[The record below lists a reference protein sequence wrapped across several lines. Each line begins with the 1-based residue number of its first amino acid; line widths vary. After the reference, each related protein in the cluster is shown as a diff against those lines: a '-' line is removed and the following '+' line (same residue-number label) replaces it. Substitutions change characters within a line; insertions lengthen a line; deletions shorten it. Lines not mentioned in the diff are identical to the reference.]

1 MTIINRTMPLPSNV
15 EYVLSKLKEN
25 GYQAYVVGGAVRDFL
40 MGKTPHD
47 YDLTSDALPSQISDV
62 FKEFYQEHSGE
73 KHGTIRVIVDH
84 KPIEITTF
92 RCDEGYT
99 DYRRPD
105 NVEFVKDVYIDS
117 KRRDFSINAFYY
129 SEGHIYDFHE
139 GLEDLNN
146 KIIKTIGN
154 PSARFH
160 EDALRILRAIRFSA
174 KLGYEIESKT
184 KTALLDCKE
193 ELNLIAKERI
203 LIELKE
209 ISSTSNFFRNIK
221 EYFPIFKLI
230 IPCLDKIGN
239 SIDDIYNFDTKSYG
253 DYIASLSALFSLR
266 EINND
271 FMPWRLF
278 IKMDNESINAIKTL
292 IKLKDINFNNSFDDD
307 YINGL
312 ILLSK
317 PVDINVFKNYLINLY
332 NLKRFK
338 NDDIDSILN
347 RVDILS
353 EGNTPYSLKDLE
365 IDGNDLLKLGIEKNQ
380 YFKEILNEVLLRCN
394 QGDLNNNNRNE
405 EIEFVKKWIRTNT
418 N

>member
-1 MTIINRTMPLPSNV
+1 MTIINRTMPLPSSV

-62 FKEFYQEHSGE
+62 FKDFYQEHSGE
-73 KHGTIRVIVDH
+73 KHGTIRVIIDH

-105 NVEFVKDVYIDS
+105 NVEFVKDAYIDS

-146 KIIKTIGN
+146 KVIKTIGN

-209 ISSTSNFFRNIK
+209 ISSTSNFFRDIK

-253 DYIASLSALFSLR
+253 DYIASLSALFSLH

-380 YFKEILNEVLLRCN
+380 YLKKILNEVLLRCN
-394 QGDLNNNNRNE
+394 QGDLNNNRNE

>member
-1 MTIINRTMPLPSNV
+1 MTIINRTMPLPSSV

-62 FKEFYQEHSGE
+62 FKDFYQEHSGE
-73 KHGTIRVIVDH
+73 KHGTIRVIIDH

-146 KIIKTIGN
+146 KVIKTIGN

-203 LIELKE
+203 LTELKE
-209 ISSTSNFFRNIK
+209 ISSTSNFFRDIK

-317 PVDINVFKNYLINLY
+317 PVDMNVFKNYLINLY

-394 QGDLNNNNRNE
+394 QGDLNNNRNE
-405 EIEFVKKWIRTNT
+405 EIEFVKKWIRNNT

>member
-1 MTIINRTMPLPSNV
+1 MTIINRTMPLPSSV

-62 FKEFYQEHSGE
+62 FKDFYQEHSGE
-73 KHGTIRVIVDH
+73 KHGTIRVIIDH

-146 KIIKTIGN
+146 KVIKTIGN

-203 LIELKE
+203 LTELKE

-239 SIDDIYNFDTKSYG
+239 SIDDIYNFDIKSYG

-394 QGDLNNNNRNE
+394 QGNLNNNRNE

>member
-1 MTIINRTMPLPSNV
+1 MTIINRTMPLPSSV

-62 FKEFYQEHSGE
+62 FKDFYQEHSGE
-73 KHGTIRVIVDH
+73 KHGTIRVIIDH

-146 KIIKTIGN
+146 KVIKTIGN

-209 ISSTSNFFRNIK
+209 ISSTSNFFIDIK

-292 IKLKDINFNNSFDDD
+292 IKLKDINFNNSFDDN

-394 QGDLNNNNRNE
+394 QGDLNNNRNE

>member
-1 MTIINRTMPLPSNV
+1 MTIINRTMPLPSSV

-62 FKEFYQEHSGE
+62 FKDFYQEHSGE

-146 KIIKTIGN
+146 KVIKTIGN
-154 PSARFH
+154 PSTRFH

-203 LIELKE
+203 LTELKE
-209 ISSTSNFFRNIK
+209 ISSTSNFFRNVK

-239 SIDDIYNFDTKSYG
+239 SIDDIYNFDIKSYG

-278 IKMDNESINAIKTL
+278 IKMDNESINAIKNL

-338 NDDIDSILN
+338 NDDIDSVLN

-394 QGDLNNNNRNE
+394 QGDLNNNRNE

>member
-1 MTIINRTMPLPSNV
+1 MTVINKTMPLPSSV

-146 KIIKTIGN
+146 KVIKTIGN

-209 ISSTSNFFRNIK
+209 ISSTSNFFRDIK
-221 EYFPIFKLI
+221 EYFSIFKLI

-394 QGDLNNNNRNE
+394 QGDLNNNRNE

>member
-1 MTIINRTMPLPSNV
+1 MTIINRTMPLPSSV

-62 FKEFYQEHSGE
+62 FKDFYQEHSGE
-73 KHGTIRVIVDH
+73 KHGTIRVIIDH

-146 KIIKTIGN
+146 KVIKTIGS
-154 PSARFH
+154 PSTRFH

-209 ISSTSNFFRNIK
+209 ISSTSNFFKDVK

-394 QGDLNNNNRNE
+394 QGDLNNNRNE

>member
-1 MTIINRTMPLPSNV
+1 MTIINRTMPLPSSV

-62 FKEFYQEHSGE
+62 FKDFYQEHSGE
-73 KHGTIRVIVDH
+73 KHGTIRVIIDH

-105 NVEFVKDVYIDS
+105 NVEFVKDAYIDS

-146 KIIKTIGN
+146 KVIKTIGN

-209 ISSTSNFFRNIK
+209 ISSTSNFFIDIK

-239 SIDDIYNFDTKSYG
+239 SIVDIYNFDTKSYG

-317 PVDINVFKNYLINLY
+317 PVDMNVFKNYLINLY
-332 NLKRFK
+332 NLKKIK

-394 QGDLNNNNRNE
+394 QGDLNNNRNE
-405 EIEFVKKWIRTNT
+405 EIEFVKKWIRNNT

>member
-1 MTIINRTMPLPSNV
+1 MTIINRTMPLPSSV

-62 FKEFYQEHSGE
+62 FKDFYQEHSGE

-146 KIIKTIGN
+146 KVIKTIGN

-338 NDDIDSILN
+338 NDDIHSILN

-394 QGDLNNNNRNE
+394 QGDLNNNRNE

>member
-1 MTIINRTMPLPSNV
+1 MTIINRTMPLPSSV

-40 MGKTPHD
+40 MEKTPHD

-62 FKEFYQEHSGE
+62 FKDFYQEHSGE
-73 KHGTIRVIVDH
+73 KHGTIRVIIDH

-146 KIIKTIGN
+146 KVIKTIGN
-154 PSARFH
+154 PSTRFH

-209 ISSTSNFFRNIK
+209 ISSTSNFFKDIK

-338 NDDIDSILN
+338 KDDIDSILN

-394 QGDLNNNNRNE
+394 QGDLNNNRNE

>member
-1 MTIINRTMPLPSNV
+1 MTIINRTMPLPSSV
-15 EYVLSKLKEN
+15 EYVLSRLKEN

-62 FKEFYQEHSGE
+62 FKDFYQEHSGE

-146 KIIKTIGN
+146 KVIKTIGN
-154 PSARFH
+154 PSTRFH

-209 ISSTSNFFRNIK
+209 ISSTSNFFRDIK

-278 IKMDNESINAIKTL
+278 IKMDNESINVIKTL

-394 QGDLNNNNRNE
+394 QGDLNNNRNE

>member
-1 MTIINRTMPLPSNV
+1 MTIINRTMPLPSSV

-62 FKEFYQEHSGE
+62 FKDFYQEHSGE
-73 KHGTIRVIVDH
+73 KHGTIRVIIDH

-146 KIIKTIGN
+146 KVIKTIGN
-154 PSARFH
+154 PSTRFH

-209 ISSTSNFFRNIK
+209 ISSTSNFFKDIK

-338 NDDIDSILN
+338 NDAIDSILN
-347 RVDILS
+347 KVGILS

-394 QGDLNNNNRNE
+394 QGDLNNNRNE

>member
-1 MTIINRTMPLPSNV
+1 MTILNRTMPLPSSV

-62 FKEFYQEHSGE
+62 FKDFYQEHSGE
-73 KHGTIRVIVDH
+73 KHGTIRVIIDH

-146 KIIKTIGN
+146 KVIKTIGN

-209 ISSTSNFFRNIK
+209 ISSTSNFFKDIK

-239 SIDDIYNFDTKSYG
+239 SIDDIYNFDTESYG
-253 DYIASLSALFSLR
+253 DYISSLSALFSLR

-394 QGDLNNNNRNE
+394 QGYLNNNRNE

>member
-1 MTIINRTMPLPSNV
+1 MTIINRTMPLPSSV

-62 FKEFYQEHSGE
+62 FKDFYQEHSGE

-146 KIIKTIGN
+146 KVIKTIGN
-154 PSARFH
+154 PSTRFH

-203 LIELKE
+203 LTELKE
-209 ISSTSNFFRNIK
+209 ISSTSNFFRDIK

-271 FMPWRLF
+271 FMPWKLF
-278 IKMDNESINAIKTL
+278 IKMDNESINAIKSL

-338 NDDIDSILN
+338 NVDIDSILN
-347 RVDILS
+347 RMDILS
-353 EGNTPYSLKDLE
+353 EGNTPYSLKNLE

-394 QGDLNNNNRNE
+394 QGDLNNNRNE

>member
-146 KIIKTIGN
+146 KVIKTIGN

-394 QGDLNNNNRNE
+394 QGDLNNNRNE
-405 EIEFVKKWIRTNT
+405 EIEFVKKWIRNNT

>member
-1 MTIINRTMPLPSNV
+1 MTIINRTMPLPSSV
-15 EYVLSKLKEN
+15 EYVLSRLKEN

-62 FKEFYQEHSGE
+62 FKDFYQEHSGE

-129 SEGHIYDFHE
+129 SKGHIYDFHE

-146 KIIKTIGN
+146 KVIKTIGN
-154 PSARFH
+154 PSTRFH

-203 LIELKE
+203 LTELKE
-209 ISSTSNFFRNIK
+209 ISSTSNFFRDIK

-394 QGDLNNNNRNE
+394 QGDLNNNRNE

>member
-1 MTIINRTMPLPSNV
+1 MTIINRTMPLPSSV

-62 FKEFYQEHSGE
+62 FKDFYQEHSGE

-146 KIIKTIGN
+146 KVIKTIGN
-154 PSARFH
+154 PSTRFH

-203 LIELKE
+203 LTELKE

-239 SIDDIYNFDTKSYG
+239 SIDDIYNFDIKSYG

-353 EGNTPYSLKDLE
+353 EGNTPYFLKDLE

-394 QGDLNNNNRNE
+394 QGDLNNNRNE

>member
-1 MTIINRTMPLPSNV
+1 MTIINRTMPLPSSV

-62 FKEFYQEHSGE
+62 FKDFYQEHSGE
-73 KHGTIRVIVDH
+73 KHGTIRLIIDH

-146 KIIKTIGN
+146 KVIKTIGN

-394 QGDLNNNNRNE
+394 QGDLNNNRNE

>member
-1 MTIINRTMPLPSNV
+1 MTIINRTMPLPSSV

-62 FKEFYQEHSGE
+62 FKDFYQEHSGE

-146 KIIKTIGN
+146 KVIKTIGN
-154 PSARFH
+154 PSTRFH

-203 LIELKE
+203 LTELKE
-209 ISSTSNFFRNIK
+209 ISSTSNFFRNVK

-239 SIDDIYNFDTKSYG
+239 SIDDIYNFDIKSYG

-353 EGNTPYSLKDLE
+353 QGNTPYSLKDLE

-394 QGDLNNNNRNE
+394 QGDLNNNRNE
-405 EIEFVKKWIRTNT
+405 EIEFVKKWIRTNI

>member
-1 MTIINRTMPLPSNV
+1 MTIINRTMPLPSSV

-62 FKEFYQEHSGE
+62 FKDFYQEHSGE

-146 KIIKTIGN
+146 KVIKTIGN
-154 PSARFH
+154 PSTRFH

-203 LIELKE
+203 LTELKE
-209 ISSTSNFFRNIK
+209 ISSTSNFFRDIK

-278 IKMDNESINAIKTL
+278 IKMDNESINAIKNL

-394 QGDLNNNNRNE
+394 QGNLNNNRNE
-405 EIEFVKKWIRTNT
+405 EIEFVKKWIRTNI

>member
-1 MTIINRTMPLPSNV
+1 MTIINRTMPLPSSV

-62 FKEFYQEHSGE
+62 FKDFYQEHSGE
-73 KHGTIRVIVDH
+73 KHGTIRVIIDH

-146 KIIKTIGN
+146 KVIKTIGN

-193 ELNLIAKERI
+193 ELNIIAKERI

-209 ISSTSNFFRNIK
+209 ISSTSNFFRNVK
-221 EYFPIFKLI
+221 EYFPIFKII

-353 EGNTPYSLKDLE
+353 EGNTPYSLKDLD

-394 QGDLNNNNRNE
+394 QGDLNNNRNE

>member
-1 MTIINRTMPLPSNV
+1 MTIINRTMPLPSSV

-62 FKEFYQEHSGE
+62 FKDFYQEHSGE
-73 KHGTIRVIVDH
+73 KHGTIRVIIDH

-146 KIIKTIGN
+146 KVIKTIGN
-154 PSARFH
+154 PSTRFH

-278 IKMDNESINAIKTL
+278 IKMDNESINEIKTL
-292 IKLKDINFNNSFDDD
+292 IKLKDINFNNFFDND

-394 QGDLNNNNRNE
+394 QGDLNNNRNE

>member
-1 MTIINRTMPLPSNV
+1 MTILNRTMPLPSSV

-62 FKEFYQEHSGE
+62 FKDFYQEHSGE
-73 KHGTIRVIVDH
+73 KHGTIRVIIDH

-146 KIIKTIGN
+146 KVIKTIGN

-209 ISSTSNFFRNIK
+209 ISSTSNFFRNVK

-278 IKMDNESINAIKTL
+278 IKMDNESINEIKTL

-394 QGDLNNNNRNE
+394 QGDLNNNRNE

>member
-1 MTIINRTMPLPSNV
+1 MTIINRTMPLPSSV

-62 FKEFYQEHSGE
+62 FKDFYQEHSGE

-129 SEGHIYDFHE
+129 FEGHIYDFHE

-146 KIIKTIGN
+146 KVIKTIGN
-154 PSARFH
+154 PSTRFH

-193 ELNLIAKERI
+193 ELNVIAKERI
-203 LIELKE
+203 LTELKE

-230 IPCLDKIGN
+230 IPCLDKIGS

-253 DYIASLSALFSLR
+253 DYIASLSALYSLR

-271 FMPWRLF
+271 FMPSR
-278 IKMDNESINAIKTL
+278 
-292 IKLKDINFNNSFDDD
+292 
-307 YINGL
+307 
-312 ILLSK
+312 
-317 PVDINVFKNYLINLY
+317 
-332 NLKRFK
+332 
-338 NDDIDSILN
+338 
-347 RVDILS
+347 
-353 EGNTPYSLKDLE
+353 
-365 IDGNDLLKLGIEKNQ
+365 
-380 YFKEILNEVLLRCN
+380 
-394 QGDLNNNNRNE
+394 
-405 EIEFVKKWIRTNT
+405 
-418 N
+418 

>member
-1 MTIINRTMPLPSNV
+1 MTIINRTMPLPSSV

-62 FKEFYQEHSGE
+62 FKDFYQEHSGE
-73 KHGTIRVIVDH
+73 KHGTIRVIIDH

-146 KIIKTIGN
+146 KVIKTIGN

-209 ISSTSNFFRNIK
+209 ISSTSNFFRDIK

-271 FMPWRLF
+271 FMPWKLF

-394 QGDLNNNNRNE
+394 QGDLNNNRNE
-405 EIEFVKKWIRTNT
+405 EIEFVKKWIRINT

>member
-1 MTIINRTMPLPSNV
+1 MTVINRTMPLPSSV

-62 FKEFYQEHSGE
+62 FKDFYQEHSGE

-146 KIIKTIGN
+146 KVIKTIGN
-154 PSARFH
+154 PSTRFH

-209 ISSTSNFFRNIK
+209 ISSTSNFFRNVK

-239 SIDDIYNFDTKSYG
+239 SIDDIYNFDIKSYG

-394 QGDLNNNNRNE
+394 QGDLNNNRNE

>member
-1 MTIINRTMPLPSNV
+1 MTIINRTMPLPSSV

-62 FKEFYQEHSGE
+62 FKDFYQEHSGE

-146 KIIKTIGN
+146 KVIKTIGN
-154 PSARFH
+154 PSTRFH

-203 LIELKE
+203 LTELKE
-209 ISSTSNFFRNIK
+209 ISSTSNFFRNVK

-239 SIDDIYNFDTKSYG
+239 SIDDIYNFDIKSYG

-338 NDDIDSILN
+338 NDDIDSVLN

-394 QGDLNNNNRNE
+394 QGDLNNNRNE
-405 EIEFVKKWIRTNT
+405 EIEFVKKWIRTNI

>member
-1 MTIINRTMPLPSNV
+1 MTIINRTMPLPSSV
-15 EYVLSKLKEN
+15 EYVLSRLKEN

-62 FKEFYQEHSGE
+62 FKDFYQEHSGE

-146 KIIKTIGN
+146 KVIKTIGN
-154 PSARFH
+154 PSTRFH

-184 KTALLDCKE
+184 KTALMDCKE

-203 LIELKE
+203 LTELKE
-209 ISSTSNFFRNIK
+209 ISSTSNFFRNAK

-271 FMPWRLF
+271 FMPWKLF

-317 PVDINVFKNYLINLY
+317 PVDINAFKNYLINLY

-353 EGNTPYSLKDLE
+353 KGNTPYSLKDLE

-380 YFKEILNEVLLRCN
+380 YFKEMLNEVLLRCN
-394 QGDLNNNNRNE
+394 QGDLNNNRNE

>member
-62 FKEFYQEHSGE
+62 FKDFYQEHSGE

-353 EGNTPYSLKDLE
+353 EGNTPYSLKDLK

-394 QGDLNNNNRNE
+394 QGDLNNNRNE

>member
-1 MTIINRTMPLPSNV
+1 MTIINRTMPLPSSV

-62 FKEFYQEHSGE
+62 FKDFYQEHSGE

-146 KIIKTIGN
+146 KVIKTIGN
-154 PSARFH
+154 PSTRFH

-184 KTALLDCKE
+184 KTVLLDCKE

-203 LIELKE
+203 LTELKE
-209 ISSTSNFFRNIK
+209 ISSTSNFFRNVK

-239 SIDDIYNFDTKSYG
+239 SIDDIYNFDIKSYG

-338 NDDIDSILN
+338 NDDIDSVLN

-394 QGDLNNNNRNE
+394 QGNLNNNRNE
-405 EIEFVKKWIRTNT
+405 EIEFVKKWIRTNI

>member
-1 MTIINRTMPLPSNV
+1 MTIINRTMPLPSSV

-62 FKEFYQEHSGE
+62 FKDFYQEHSGE

-146 KIIKTIGN
+146 KVIKTIGN
-154 PSARFH
+154 PSTRFH

-209 ISSTSNFFRNIK
+209 ISSTSNFFRDIK

-394 QGDLNNNNRNE
+394 QGDLNNNRNE
-405 EIEFVKKWIRTNT
+405 EIEFVTKWIRTNT

>member
-1 MTIINRTMPLPSNV
+1 MTIINRTMPLPSSV

-62 FKEFYQEHSGE
+62 FKDFYQEHSGE
-73 KHGTIRVIVDH
+73 KHGTIRVIIDH

-146 KIIKTIGN
+146 KVIKTIGN
-154 PSARFH
+154 PSTRFH

-347 RVDILS
+347 RVGILS

-394 QGDLNNNNRNE
+394 QGDLNNNRNE
-405 EIEFVKKWIRTNT
+405 EIEFVKKWIRTNI

>member
-1 MTIINRTMPLPSNV
+1 MTIINRTMPLPSSV

-25 GYQAYVVGGAVRDFL
+25 GYQAYVVGGAVRDYL

-62 FKEFYQEHSGE
+62 FKDFYQEHSGE

-146 KIIKTIGN
+146 KVIKTIGN
-154 PSARFH
+154 SSTRFH

-203 LIELKE
+203 LTELKE
-209 ISSTSNFFRNIK
+209 ISSTSNFFRDIK

-271 FMPWRLF
+271 FMLWKLF
-278 IKMDNESINAIKTL
+278 IKMDNKSINAIKTL
-292 IKLKDINFNNSFDDD
+292 IKLKDINFNNFFDDD

-394 QGDLNNNNRNE
+394 QGDLNNNRNE

>member
-1 MTIINRTMPLPSNV
+1 MTIINRTMPLPSSV

-47 YDLTSDALPSQISDV
+47 YDLTSDALPSQISVV
-62 FKEFYQEHSGE
+62 FKDFYQEHSGE

-129 SEGHIYDFHE
+129 FEGHIYDFHE

-146 KIIKTIGN
+146 KVIKTIGN
-154 PSARFH
+154 PSTRFH

-203 LIELKE
+203 LTELKE
-209 ISSTSNFFRNIK
+209 ISSTSNFFRDIK

-394 QGDLNNNNRNE
+394 QGDLNNNRNE
-405 EIEFVKKWIRTNT
+405 EIEFVKKWIRNNT

>member
-1 MTIINRTMPLPSNV
+1 MTIINRTMPLPSSV
-15 EYVLSKLKEN
+15 EYVLSRLKEN

-62 FKEFYQEHSGE
+62 FKDFYQEHSGE

-129 SEGHIYDFHE
+129 FEGHIYDFHE

-146 KIIKTIGN
+146 KVIKTIGN
-154 PSARFH
+154 PSTRFH

-203 LIELKE
+203 LTELKE
-209 ISSTSNFFRNIK
+209 ISSTSNFFRNVK

-239 SIDDIYNFDTKSYG
+239 SIDDIYNFDIKSYG

-338 NDDIDSILN
+338 NDDIDFVLN

-353 EGNTPYSLKDLE
+353 QGNTPYSLKDLE

-394 QGDLNNNNRNE
+394 QGDLNNNRNE

>member
-1 MTIINRTMPLPSNV
+1 MTIINRTMPLPSSV

-62 FKEFYQEHSGE
+62 FKDFYQEHSGE
-73 KHGTIRVIVDH
+73 KHGTIRVIIDH

-146 KIIKTIGN
+146 KVIKTIGN
-154 PSARFH
+154 PSTRFH

-209 ISSTSNFFRNIK
+209 ISSTSNFFKNVK

-394 QGDLNNNNRNE
+394 QGDLNNNRNE

>member
-1 MTIINRTMPLPSNV
+1 MTIINRTMPLPSSV

-73 KHGTIRVIVDH
+73 KHGTIRVIIDH

-146 KIIKTIGN
+146 KVIKTIGN
-154 PSARFH
+154 PSTRFH

-209 ISSTSNFFRNIK
+209 ISSTSNFFRDIK

-394 QGDLNNNNRNE
+394 QGDLNNNRNE

>member
-1 MTIINRTMPLPSNV
+1 MTILNRTMPLPSSV

-62 FKEFYQEHSGE
+62 FKDFYQEHSGE

-146 KIIKTIGN
+146 KVIKTIGN
-154 PSARFH
+154 PSTRFH

-239 SIDDIYNFDTKSYG
+239 SIDEIYNFDTKSYG

-353 EGNTPYSLKDLE
+353 KGNTPYSLKDLE

-394 QGDLNNNNRNE
+394 QGDLNNNRNE

>member
-1 MTIINRTMPLPSNV
+1 MTIINRTMPLPSSV

-62 FKEFYQEHSGE
+62 FKDFYQEHSGE
-73 KHGTIRVIVDH
+73 KHGTIRVIIDH

-146 KIIKTIGN
+146 KVIKTIGN
-154 PSARFH
+154 PSTRFH

-203 LIELKE
+203 LTELKE
-209 ISSTSNFFRNIK
+209 ISSTSNFFRDIK

-239 SIDDIYNFDTKSYG
+239 SIDDIYNFDIKSYG

-394 QGDLNNNNRNE
+394 QGDLNNNRNE
-405 EIEFVKKWIRTNT
+405 EIEFVKKWIRTNI

>member
-1 MTIINRTMPLPSNV
+1 MTILNRTMPLPSSV

-62 FKEFYQEHSGE
+62 FKDFYQEHSGE
-73 KHGTIRVIVDH
+73 KHGTIRVIIDH

-146 KIIKTIGN
+146 KVIKTIGN
-154 PSARFH
+154 PSTRFH

-209 ISSTSNFFRNIK
+209 ISSTSNFFRDIK

-353 EGNTPYSLKDLE
+353 AGNTPYSLKDLE

-394 QGDLNNNNRNE
+394 QGDLNNNRNE